1 VIQYRQGTYTNDQG
15 DLVSNRYQFYSFT
28 NYKNIT
34 LESDQTLDE
43 ISLKYYGTPL
53 YYWLIGEANN
63 VEDPFSK
70 LLKGTAIKV
79 PEL

>member
-1 VIQYRQGTYTNDQG
+1 MIQYKQGTHTNDKG
-15 DLVSNRYQFYSFT
+15 DIVSNRYQFYSFT

-34 LESDQTLDE
+34 LENDQTLDE

-53 YYWLIGEANN
+53 YYWLVGEANSI
-63 VEDPFSK
+63 EDPFSK
-70 LLKGTAIKV
+70 ILKGTTLKI